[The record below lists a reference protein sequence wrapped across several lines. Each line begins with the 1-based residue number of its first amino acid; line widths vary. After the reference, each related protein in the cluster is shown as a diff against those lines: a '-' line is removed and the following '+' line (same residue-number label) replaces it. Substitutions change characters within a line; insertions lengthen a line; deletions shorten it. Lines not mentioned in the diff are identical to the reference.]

1 MQLLLGDI
9 WEKCRDS
16 LNFDFQAVS
25 LCVCLGFSCLVGF
38 IDAVTVHTGT
48 GVTAQKHSNDLRQSK
63 GNCSLT
69 SDHPRASALT
79 SAEQPL
85 ASRLCAPEIRPRKG
99 LIPTSRA

>member
-9 WEKCRDS
+9 WEKCRNS
-16 LNFDFQAVS
+16 LNFDFQAVL

-38 IDAVTVHTGT
+38 IDGLMVHTGP

-63 GNCSLT
+63 GSCSLT

-79 SAEQPL
+79 SAEPL
-85 ASRLCAPEIRPRKG
+85 ASRLCAAEIRPTKG
-99 LIPTSRA
+99 LVPTSRA